1 MTGLDITK
9 RRFMILAVDIGNSS
23 ITIGGVSADKIEFIE
38 HISTEKSRTALE
50 YAVSI
55 RSVLDLNNS
64 SAVDIDGAIISSVV
78 PQLTAVVKLAIEKLY
93 KVNAMVVGPGLKTG
107 LNIMIDDPAQLGS
120 DLLVDSVA
128 AMSEHKAPLIVI
140 DMGTAMSFCVINSKN
155 QYIGGMIAPGIRTSL
170 DSLVSNTSLLQQI
183 ELEPPKNIIGRNTI
197 DCMKSGIIYGY
208 AGFIDGLIEQIEL
221 QLKSKCTIIAT
232 GGPAHA
238 VIPYCKHEIL
248 IDNDLMIKGLKVI
261 YCKNHKASMEN

>member
-1 MTGLDITK
+1 
-9 RRFMILAVDIGNSS
+9 MILAVDIGNSN
-23 ITIGGVSADKIEFIE
+23 IMVGGISGKKIEFIE
-38 HISTEKSRTALE
+38 RISTEKSRTSVE

-55 RSVLDLNNS
+55 RSIS
-64 SAVDIDGAIISSVV
+64 DIYKVPVSDISGAIISSVV
-78 PQLTAVVKLAIEKLY
+78 PQLTSVVKTAIEKLY
-93 KVNAMVVGPGLKTG
+93 NVNPMIVGPGLKTG
-107 LNIMIDDPAQLGS
+107 LNIMIDDPGQLGS

-128 AMSEHKAPLIVI
+128 AISEHEAPLVVI

-155 QYIGGMIAPGIRTSL
+155 RYIGGMIAPGIRTSI

-197 DCMKSGIIYGY
+197 DCMKSGVIYGF
-208 AGFIDGLIEQIEL
+208 AGFIDGLIEQIEK
-221 QLKSKCTIIAT
+221 QLKCSCTVIAT

-238 VIPYCKHEIL
+238 VIPFCKHDIL

-261 YCKNHKASMEN
+261 YDKNHR

>member
-1 MTGLDITK
+1 
-9 RRFMILAVDIGNSS
+9 MILAVDIGNSC

-55 RSVLDLNNS
+55 KSVLDLNNS
-64 SAVDIDGAIISSVV
+64 SAVDIGGAIISSVV

-93 KVNAMVVGPGLKTG
+93 NVSSMVVGPGLKTG

-128 AMSEHKAPLIVI
+128 ALSEHKAPLIVI

-221 QLKSKCTIIAT
+221 QLKAKCTIIAT

-238 VIPYCKHEIL
+238 VIPFCKHEIL